1 VAHLVAG
8 TDTIT
13 VIGADGVSRQGVVV
27 GIDRDMDLALLAVD
41 GLGATPLP
49 MRTLP
54 AGATGTFVVD
64 RDGPIG
70 IGFTADRYVNIEI
83 DSIDGDREVTRRG
96 YQVNAAI
103 VAGDSGSVLVSGGAA
118 MGVLYARSRRDDRRA
133 WAVDISELQPLLDA
147 DTGRAVDVGECVGTA

>member
-83 DSIDGDREVTRRG
+83 DSIDGDRKVTRRG